1 MKQFFLILTIYLA
14 TILHEVLDKALQL
27 LENFIYDNLERMD
40 DAKR

>member
-1 MKQFFLILTIYLA
+1 MKQFFLILAIYTA
-14 TILHEVLDKALQL
+14 TILHEVLDKVLQL